1 MSASQS
7 NHKAGQHQ
15 YNVNAYKQHLDDA
28 LQVAQ
33 SFINGGVRVKA
44 GAGKLV
50 LQDSIQALCE
60 ALSLLLQ
67 PALLLLKL
75 LVVPALKL
83 FVSDALHFLSVSQFL
98 FCLDRPLITSSKQ

>member
-1 MSASQS
+1 M
-7 NHKAGQHQ
+7 
-15 YNVNAYKQHLDDA
+15 NAYKQHLDDA

-33 SFINGGVRVKA
+33 SFVNGGVRIKA

-75 LVVPALKL
+75 LIVPAMTVL
-83 FVSDALHFLSVSQFL
+83 VSNALHFLSVSQGFVQCMMTAL
-98 FCLDRPLITSSKQ
+98 RHTEHNLAVCKYILPTCR